1 MSGSD
6 CWTPKD
12 GRHRR
17 EFCSLLFISTTPSIC
32 SEGACALRGS
42 IHLGAFRF
50 ETESRQMQHFVWV
63 LPILLKSNLTASRE
77 PTHNNQFLLFLNS
90 YVPRIVSALLGHNS
104 REGVLVVGFWGLTPD
119 RVPLSL
125 GEMGGPILGCSGD
138 LNGCQITRGGFKRDA

>member
-1 MSGSD
+1 
-6 CWTPKD
+6 
-12 GRHRR
+12 
-17 EFCSLLFISTTPSIC
+17 
-32 SEGACALRGS
+32 
-42 IHLGAFRF
+42 
-50 ETESRQMQHFVWV
+50 MQHFVWV

>member
-1 MSGSD
+1 LLHAE
-6 CWTPKD
+6 
-12 GRHRR
+12 GRQAPSRVLFSPFFIFIQPQAFVPR
-17 EFCSLLFISTTPSIC
+17 ELAR
-32 SEGACALRGS
+32 SEGASILAHSGS
-42 IHLGAFRF
+42 KR
-50 ETESRQMQHFVWV
+50 SRDRCSISGGLLL